1 MSIAHHHTTLLPQ
14 RHAEHLLALRA
25 MLTDLSHDD
34 PALMALCAVVLARI
48 DATLAGTAL
57 PSVGLQVADILPRL
71 TVLCATL
78 SAATD
83 PVLRAGVIQ
92 CQRAMERTLGQRP
105 AQPSRRERW
114 EVEGPQRAST
124 PEQTALDTTLDALSQ
139 HVMDQVVR
147 ARLRVAEHHGVSFWE
162 TTADIARADDGH
174 LVVTGRVAR
183 PI

>member
-1 MSIAHHHTTLLPQ
+1 MSILQHHHHTTSLPHTQ
-14 RHAEHLLALRA
+14 AERLMVLRT
-25 MLTDLSHDD
+25 MLSDATLDD
-34 PALMALCAVVLARI
+34 PALASLCAVVLARI

-114 EVEGPQRAST
+114 EVEGPQRAG
-124 PEQTALDTTLDALSQ
+124 E
-139 HVMDQVVR
+139 
-147 ARLRVAEHHGVSFWE
+147 
-162 TTADIARADDGH
+162 
-174 LVVTGRVAR
+174 R